1 MKRASFLLALFVS
14 LSFPIS
20 AQIIKGSAGSMKSP
34 MPDLSAGPTKKCKA
48 RSNGELP
55 DPDCTPG
62 VTNPNITQD
71 NINENICKKANTG
84 KQWTGVNPYTGKSE
98 TGTNTLR
105 PPTSYSGKLKAIQ
118 IKEYGLT
125 KPIQNYEEDHLI
137 SLQLGGNP
145 VDPRNLWPEFPKSTN
160 QKDVFEGFL
169 NRQVCSGRIT
179 LAQAQHDIAT
189 DWKAAWIKAGKPG
202 LLKKKPKAKPKTH
215 HRLASLRPVSF
226 LS

>member
-1 MKRASFLLALFVS
+1 MKKYGLGLALILA
-14 LSFPIS
+14 LSASIS
-20 AQIIKGSAGSMKSP
+20 AQVIKGSAASMEKP
-34 MPDLSAGPTKKCKA
+34 MPDLSAGPTKTCHA

-71 NINENICKKANTG
+71 NIKDNICKKG
-84 KQWTGVNPYTGKSE
+84 WSGVNPYTGKQA
-98 TGTNTLR
+98 TGTGTLR

-118 IKEYGLT
+118 IKEYGLK
-125 KPIQNYEEDHLI
+125 KPIGSYEEDHLI

-145 VDPRNLWPEFPKSTN
+145 VDPRNLWPEFPKSVN

-169 NRQVCSGRIT
+169 KRQVCAGSIT

-189 DWKAAWIKAGKPG
+189 DWKAAWIKAGRPG
-202 LLKKKPKAKPKTH
+202 LQKKKAAAKKKST
-215 HRLASLRPVSF
+215 
-226 LS
+226 